1 MAVHFK
7 LVILFLD
14 LHVLGLFLVLVIDV
28 IRSSM
33 TNQIITVIV
42 FVMSG
47 DLTFLVV
54 VVDADSFGL
63 DVKLCFFDLVVG
75 GQVLVQLKLLSH
87 FVDQDFSAVVV
98 LLQAQRLWVECS
110 IWRESDTAVDKFV
123 RPILVLL
130 DDLVFLVEEFF
141 SEDEAILL
149 AMVIEVQFSVA
160 TILSDH
166 LLPMIVLERALV
178 VLDQFEFVG
187 ESSTD
192 N

>member
-14 LHVLGLFLVLVIDV
+14 LHVLGLFLVLVVDV
-28 IRSSM
+28 IRSGM

-42 FVMSG
+42 FVMSSN
-47 DLTFLVV
+47 LTFLVV
-54 VVDADSFGL
+54 VVDTDSFGL
-63 DVKLCFFDLVVG
+63 NVELCFLDLVVG
-75 GQVLVQLKLLSH
+75 GQILVQLKLLGH
-87 FVDQDFSAVVV
+87 FVDQYFSVVVV
-98 LLQAQRLWVECS
+98 LSQAQRLWVELS
-110 IWRESDTAVDKFV
+110 IWRESDTAIDELV

-130 DDLVFLVEEFF
+130 DNLVLFVKELL
-141 SEDEAILL
+141 SENEAILL

-187 ESSTD
+187 ESSSD

>member
-14 LHVLGLFLVLVIDV
+14 LHVLGLFLVLVVDV
-28 IRSSM
+28 IRSGM

-42 FVMSG
+42 FVMSSN
-47 DLTFLVV
+47 LTFLVV

-63 DVKLCFFDLVVG
+63 DVELCFFDLVVG

-187 ESSTD
+187 ESSSD

>member
-28 IRSSM
+28 IGSGM

-47 DLTFLVV
+47 NLTFLVV
-54 VVDADSFGL
+54 VVDADSFCL

-149 AMVIEVQFSVA
+149 AMVVEVQFSVA

>member
-14 LHVLGLFLVLVIDV
+14 LHVLGLFLVLVVDV

-47 DLTFLVV
+47 NLTFLVV

-63 DVKLCFFDLVVG
+63 DVELCFFDLVVG

-178 VLDQFEFVG
+178 VLDQFEFVR